1 MLDIPNRI
9 SDMSIIMMLEFIIKD
24 LREFL
29 RKVRIQGII

>member
-29 RKVRIQGII
+29 RKVRIQ